1 MAAKMAEK
9 MKACQNKSTN
19 ISTDDETQNILAE
32 NPEKDIDVWLSTG
45 IKRW

>member
-9 MKACQNKSTN
+9 MKLCQNKSTD
-19 ISTDDETQNILAE
+19 ISIDDKIQSILDK
-32 NPEKDIDVWLSTG
+32 NSEKYRYWLCTG